1 MTPEQARALGAFIR
15 KRRLK
20 LGISAREL
28 ARRAGVAD
36 VVRLEQGGLLNPRAE
51 SLRGVANGLE
61 VPLSD
66 LLAAADW
73 LPPKELPTFRPY
85 LRTKYRLPDDAVEEM
100 EAFMARLAKKHGIKG
115 PAAGE
120 DET

>member
-1 MTPEQARALGAFIR
+1 MTPEQAQALGTFIR
-15 KRRLK
+15 ERRLK

-28 ARRAGVAD
+28 ARRAGIAD
-36 VVRLEQGGLLNPRAE
+36 VVRLEQGRLPNPGAETLRA
-51 SLRGVANGLE
+51 VATGLE

-85 LRTKYRLPDDAVEEM
+85 LRAKYRLPDEAVDEMDA
-100 EAFMARLAKKHGIKG
+100 FLARLAKKHGVKG
-115 PAAGE
+115 PADSE